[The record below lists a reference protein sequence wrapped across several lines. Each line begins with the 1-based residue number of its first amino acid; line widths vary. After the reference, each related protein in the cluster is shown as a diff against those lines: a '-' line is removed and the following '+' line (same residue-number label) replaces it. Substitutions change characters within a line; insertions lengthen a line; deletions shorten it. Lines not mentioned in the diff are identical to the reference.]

1 MPQPSDSRLD
11 EIYGTSYYEPWQ
23 WEDKDVV
30 QGFKARTFLHGLRRA
45 DPRTGD
51 RLLDVGCAQGELAAT
66 AANLGLDVLGVD
78 INRDAIERARERVP
92 QAAFACGELHAGVV
106 GSDWDIVTMFD
117 FIEHVR
123 RPRETLSQAW
133 AVMRP
138 GGKLLVSTPRTGSL
152 AHLLSGRFWPQYR
165 EEHLVLFSETGLRW
179 ALADAGF
186 RVDSVVPTTKYST
199 GAYLLG
205 QVWAY
210 STRAGQKLALSA
222 SRMLRFRPL
231 HAQLPLRF
239 GEMTVLARKE
249 E

>member
-1 MPQPSDSRLD
+1 
-11 EIYGTSYYEPWQ
+11 
-23 WEDKDVV
+23 
-30 QGFKARTFLHGLRRA
+30 
-45 DPRTGD
+45 
-51 RLLDVGCAQGELAAT
+51 
-66 AANLGLDVLGVD
+66 
-78 INRDAIERARERVP
+78 
-92 QAAFACGELHAGVV
+92 
-106 GSDWDIVTMFD
+106 MFD

-210 STRAGQKLALSA
+210 STLVPDRSWLCPHRGCCVFDPCTPSFPCG
-222 SRMLRFRPL
+222 SGR
-231 HAQLPLRF
+231 
-239 GEMTVLARKE
+239 
-249 E
+249 